1 MSQESGGSSSSAQV
15 KANEKAKE
23 TRATEVPE
31 TSMTYHRGTRRLFA
45 ADRQVFAPQDVEGT
59 LPSSST
65 HRKMLAPQD
74 VEGAL
79 HSSSTQQV

>member
-1 MSQESGGSSSSAQV
+1 V
-15 KANEKAKE
+15 KTNEKAKE
-23 TRATEVPE
+23 TRATEVPR
-31 TSMTYHRGTRRLFA
+31 TYMTYQRGTRILFI

-74 VEGAL
+74 VEGAFP
-79 HSSSTQQV
+79 SSSTQQVQVQ